1 VNQIATREVGKLK
14 QDELREVLKIHAD
27 KHLFALQNS
36 ESYGSSESP
45 SVYITRGVLDGICI
59 VTGINYTVEKRW
71 KIIFFKKNDKP
82 WFTYT
87 LEDMTEEDA
96 DEIMEYR
103 KRRQGEDSELYSK
116 LFGG

>member
-1 VNQIATREVGKLK
+1 MK
-14 QDELREVLKIHAD
+14 QEELREVLIMHAD
-27 KHLFALQNS
+27 EHLYALQNS

-45 SVYITRGVLDGICI
+45 SVYKTRGVLDGICI

-71 KIIFFKKNDKP
+71 KIIFLKKNGKP

-103 KRRQGEDSELYSK
+103 KRRQGEESELYSK
-116 LFGG
+116 IFC